1 MNFPHLLWAI
11 TNWGPHYK
19 LARAVGCSESCLSRC
34 LYGRSTFTDEERAS
48 IAGALGQSEQWLFE
62 QVEPPAP
69 TIPVGLIHADSY
81 RNLKTPGECNQHSHE
96 NFSKGR
102 SDWTTAA

>member
-19 LARAVGCSESCLSRC
+19 LARATGCSESRLSRC

-48 IAGALGQSEQWLFE
+48 IALVLGLSEQWLFKE
-62 QVEPPAP
+62 VELPVRAAPPAL
-69 TIPVGLIHADSY
+69 VHA
-81 RNLKTPGECNQHSHE
+81 H
-96 NFSKGR
+96 
-102 SDWTTAA
+102 A

>member
-19 LARAVGCSESCLSRC
+19 LALAVGCSESRLSRC

-48 IAGALGQSEQWLFE
+48 IARVLGLSEKWLFE
-62 QVEPPAP
+62 EVEPPVRTAP
-69 TIPVGLIHADSY
+69 EAEGARREPRPLPVLRLPPLCRA
-81 RNLKTPGECNQHSHE
+81 TM
-96 NFSKGR
+96 
-102 SDWTTAA
+102 A